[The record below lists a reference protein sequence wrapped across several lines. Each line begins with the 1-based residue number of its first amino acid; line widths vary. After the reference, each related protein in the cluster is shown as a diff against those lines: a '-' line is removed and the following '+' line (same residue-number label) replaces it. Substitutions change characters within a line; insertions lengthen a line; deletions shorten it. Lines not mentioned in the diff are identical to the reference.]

1 MGWGRC
7 LVSLPSVI
15 CEDPAQQ
22 GFHKYTEGRQLLSR
36 ARDAACSQPSPP
48 SVAWLALPWRVPWVS
63 GSPRGP
69 CSPGVPHPYP
79 SCLAGGPRDH
89 GAPVVFAL
97 GLPGEWLPAQSPQ
110 GWGEPALQSVSLE
123 EVRGEQAS
131 KCLAG
136 LRNCRNRT
144 HTQARPVAA
153 FQVDPTLPEASCVWG
168 PWAGPQ
174 GVTRAGGETGQGG
187 RNLETEGA

>member
-7 LVSLPSVI
+7 LVFLPSVI

-22 GFHKYTEGRQLLSR
+22 GFHPCTEGRQLPSR
-36 ARDAACSQPSPP
+36 AQHAPCSQPSPP

-63 GSPRGP
+63 GSPWGP
-69 CSPGVPHPYP
+69 CSPGVPRPYRN
-79 SCLAGGPRDH
+79 CLAGGPRDH

-131 KCLAG
+131 QCLAG
-136 LRNCRNRT
+136 PRNCRDKPT
-144 HTQARPVAA
+144 CRP
-153 FQVDPTLPEASCVWG
+153 G
-168 PWAGPQ
+168 PWLPSRWTQRFLKPPVCGDPGLAL
-174 GVTRAGGETGQGG
+174 RA
-187 RNLETEGA
+187 